1 MKKLLLFIPCL
12 IIALISCDDTTDTL
26 GSSLTDVNDTMHI
39 ETAEY
44 AVTSQSIR
52 AHNLVSRATTGYI
65 GKIKDP
71 ETGLYI
77 AGNYMTQFRPLMD
90 GQFDSLDS
98 IYVEDYDPTQPKWS
112 QIECDSCVLTVYLP
126 KWYGDSLTQMKM
138 TVHELSKPYEEGETY
153 TYDFDPLKEGY
164 VRTEG
169 GSIHRQVSYTLA
181 NLSYSL
187 ADRLSD
193 DYDNNVAITLND
205 PYTDRDGETYNNYGT
220 YIMRKFFNPQTSKNF
235 DQQYL
240 FNHNICPGFYIQ
252 TSGGLGNMATA
263 DGASLMVFYSIK
275 PDSIRYITVSM
286 FGGTE
291 EVLQKTNI
299 SFESDK
305 MDELV
310 NDNSCTYLKTPAG
323 IFTEMTLPVDEV
335 ITKKHAN
342 DTLST
347 ARLFIP
353 RINNTFQSEYS
364 LPIPQTLLLVEK
376 DSVESFFNKQ
386 KLADYR
392 SSYLSTYYSSYN
404 GYSFGNISY
413 LISSMYRKRN
423 ASGLSNEEYEA
434 LHPNWNKVMLIP
446 VETTYTTLSSSSEL
460 TKVTYDMSLTSTKLA
475 KGTKDNGKITL
486 KVIYSKFSE

>member
-12 IIALISCDDTTDTL
+12 IMALISCDDTTDTL

-44 AVTSQSIR
+44 AVTSQSVR
-52 AHNLVSRATTGYI
+52 ATNLVSRATTGYL

-77 AGNYMTQFRPLMD
+77 AGNYMTQFRPLMED
-90 GQFDSLDS
+90 QFESLEDV
-98 IYVEDYDPTQPKWS
+98 YVEDYDPSQPKWS
-112 QIECDSCVLTVYLP
+112 QVECDSCAIMLYLP
-126 KWYGDSLTQMKM
+126 KWYGDSLTQMKF
-138 TVHELSKPYEEGETY
+138 TLHELSKPYEEGVPY
-153 TYDFDPLKEGY
+153 TSDFDPLEEGD
-164 VRTEG
+164 VRTEA
-169 GSIHRQVSYTLA
+169 GSIHKQ
-181 NLSYSL
+181 LSYSL
-187 ADRLSD
+187 ANLAYSLHDRLSD
-193 DYDNNVAITLND
+193 EYDNNVAITLNE
-205 PYTDRDGETYNNYGT
+205 PYTDRDGVTYNNYGT
-220 YIMRKFFNPQTSKNF
+220 YIMRKYFNPATSKNF
-235 DQQYL
+235 NQQYL
-240 FNHNICPGFYIQ
+240 FNHNICPGFYFQ
-252 TSGGLGNMATA
+252 TSGGLGNMATV
-263 DGASLMVFYSIK
+263 DGASLLVFYSVK
-275 PDSIRYITVSM
+275 DDTLYHTVSI

-291 EVLQKTNI
+291 EVLQMTNI
-299 SFESDK
+299 SLESDK

-353 RINNTFQSEYS
+353 RINNTYQSEYS
-364 LPIPQTLLLVEK
+364 LNIPQTLLLVEK

-392 SSYLSTYYSSYN
+392 SSYLSTYSSTYN

-413 LISSMYRKRN
+413 LVSSMYRKRN
-423 ASGLSNEEYEA
+423 ASGLSNEEYAA

-475 KGTKDNGKITL
+475 KGTEDNGKITL

>member
-44 AVTSQSIR
+44 AVTSQSVR
-52 AHNLVSRATTGYI
+52 ATNLVSRATTGYL

-90 GQFDSLDS
+90 NQFDPLEDV
-98 IYVEDYDPTQPKWS
+98 YVEDYDPSQPKWS
-112 QIECDSCVLTVYLP
+112 QVECDSCAIMLYLP
-126 KWYGDSLTQMKM
+126 KWYGDSLTQMKV
-138 TVHELSKPYEEGETY
+138 TLHEMSETYEEGVSY
-153 TYDFDPLKEGY
+153 PSDFDPLKEGY
-164 VRTEG
+164 VRTDP
-169 GSIHRQVSYTLA
+169 GSVHQQLSYTLA
-181 NLSYSL
+181 NLAYSL
-187 ADRLSD
+187 SDRLGEN
-193 DYDNNVAITLND
+193 YANNVIITMND
-205 PYTDRDGETYNNYGT
+205 PYTDRDGVTYNNYGT
-220 YIMRKFFNPQTSKNF
+220 YIMRKYYNPATSKNF

-240 FNHNICPGFYIQ
+240 FNHNICPGFYFQ
-252 TSGGLGNMATA
+252 TSGGLGNMATV
-263 DGASLMVFYSIK
+263 DGAGLMVFYSTLE
-275 PDSIRYITVSM
+275 DDTLYHTVSI
-286 FGGTE
+286 FGATE

-299 SFESDK
+299 SLESDK

-310 NDNSCTYLKTPAG
+310 SDNSCTYLKTPAG
-323 IFTEMTLPVDEV
+323 IFTELTLPVDEV
-335 ITKKHAN
+335 ITKQHEN

-347 ARLFIP
+347 ARLFLQ
-353 RINNTFQSEYS
+353 RINNTYQSEYS
-364 LPIPQTLLLVEK
+364 LPIPKTLLLVEK

-392 SSYLSTYYSSYN
+392 SSYLSTYSSTYN

-413 LISSMYRKRN
+413 LVSSMYRKRN
-423 ASGLSNEEYEA
+423 ASGLSNEEYA
-434 LHPNWNKVMLIP
+434 KLHPNWNKVMLIP

-475 KGTKDNGKITL
+475 RGTEDNGKITL